1 MRLEQATKNKKQKKQ
16 QNVFKSNLDEISS
29 GRFKSEEKKLILK
42 ILNCFTN
49 QEEKLLLIY
58 QINFFLQIAA
68 CEQDVFKANSY

>member
-1 MRLEQATKNKKQKKQ
+1 MKLEQATKNKKQKNQ
-16 QNVFKSNLDEISS
+16 RNVFKSNLNEISS

-49 QEEKLLLIY
+49 QEKLLLIY

>member
-1 MRLEQATKNKKQKKQ
+1 MRLEQATKNKKQKNQ
-16 QNVFKSNLDEISS
+16 QDVFKSNLNEISR

-49 QEEKLLLIY
+49 QEKLLLIY

>member
-29 GRFKSEEKKLILK
+29 RRFKSEEKKLILK

-49 QEEKLLLIY
+49 QEKLLLIY

>member
-1 MRLEQATKNKKQKKQ
+1 MRLEQATKNKKQKNQ

-29 GRFKSEEKKLILK
+29 RRFKSEEKKLILK

-49 QEEKLLLIY
+49 QEKLLLIY

>member
-16 QNVFKSNLDEISS
+16 QNVFKSNLDEISR

-42 ILNCFTN
+42 ILNCFTK
-49 QEEKLLLIY
+49 QEKLLLIY
-58 QINFFLQIAA
+58 QINFFLQRAA

>member
-1 MRLEQATKNKKQKKQ
+1 MRLEQATKNKKQKNQ
-16 QNVFKSNLDEISS
+16 QNVFKSNLNEISS

-49 QEEKLLLIY
+49 QEKLLLIY

>member
-16 QNVFKSNLDEISS
+16 QNVFKSNLNEISS

-49 QEEKLLLIY
+49 QEKLLLIY

>member
-1 MRLEQATKNKKQKKQ
+1 MKLEQATKNKKQKNQ
-16 QNVFKSNLDEISS
+16 QDVFKSNLNEISR

-49 QEEKLLLIY
+49 HEKLLLIY

>member
-1 MRLEQATKNKKQKKQ
+1 MRLEQATKNKKQKNQ

-29 GRFKSEEKKLILK
+29 RRFKSEEKKLILK

-49 QEEKLLLIY
+49 QEKLLLMY

>member
-1 MRLEQATKNKKQKKQ
+1 MRLEQATKNKKQKNQ
-16 QNVFKSNLDEISS
+16 RNVFKSNLNEISR

-49 QEEKLLLIY
+49 QEKLLLIY

>member
-1 MRLEQATKNKKQKKQ
+1 MRLEQATKNKKQKNQ
-16 QNVFKSNLDEISS
+16 RNVFKSNLNEISS

-49 QEEKLLLIY
+49 QEKLLLIY